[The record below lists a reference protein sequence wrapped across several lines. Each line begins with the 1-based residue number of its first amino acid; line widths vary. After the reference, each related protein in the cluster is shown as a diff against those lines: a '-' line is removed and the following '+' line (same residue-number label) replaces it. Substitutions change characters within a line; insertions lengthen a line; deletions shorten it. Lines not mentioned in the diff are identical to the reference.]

1 MKHNYLAIAIFVV
14 IILLSSNSATYVQA
28 VPQNISDY
36 DIPNDK
42 ISMTIKDMD
51 IREVLKNIGEEIG
64 KRFEIS
70 PDVMGK
76 ISVSLKDV
84 TPQEALNEVLKIG
97 NLQAQHRSNTIAI
110 VPNRKSKPSVFT
122 EKVFQLKTA
131 KTEDI
136 REVVESMLS
145 ESGNAFIN
153 QEARVVLVQD
163 YWANVDNIGAILE
176 QFDPTPAQIAV
187 DAAILSVSTGDE
199 VTIGVKWSSLDSI
212 LHKGKSLIWQ
222 GSTEGM
228 VMPISPES
236 VGLYTAVTYANISNF
251 IEALRKLSNVKILS
265 RPKILVIEG
274 QEAEIIVGKKLGY
287 RTTLTTVSQTTME
300 NIQFLEVG
308 TQLKVTPRKINSS
321 TIMLTIH
328 PEVSDGEITATGLPM
343 ETTSEVTTSVIVKNG
358 QTVIIG
364 GLINDKKGET
374 EHAVPILGSIPLLGR
389 LFKRTEDVITKSEM
403 VVLITPRFVGT
414 EPDRIMAR
422 DLEKST
428 KILRD
433 LQKH

>member
-14 IILLSSNSATYVQA
+14 IILLSSNSATYVQT

-153 QEARVVLVQD
+153 QAARVVLVQD

-364 GLINDKKGET
+364 GLINDKKGKT